1 MQHIEQFKYPIGKFQ
16 KPEIIQ
22 KETLQSAIVE
32 IEFLPKLLKKAVNH
46 LSELQ
51 IDTAYRPG
59 GWTIRQLI
67 HHLAD
72 SHMNAFT
79 RFKLALTETNPTI
92 KPYMEADWAKLPDY
106 SLSISVS
113 LQLLD
118 ALHLRWSFLLQKM
131 SDLDFEK
138 TYLHPEKGINQE
150 LSEITL
156 LYAWHGNHHLAHI
169 VQLCLRKN
177 W

>member
-1 MQHIEQFKYPIGKFQ
+1 MLDIEQLKYPIGKFQ

-22 KETLQSAIVE
+22 KQILQSSILE
-32 IEFLPKLLKKAVNH
+32 IESLPKLLMEAVH
-46 LSELQ
+46 RLSETQ
-51 IDTAYRPG
+51 IDTAYRAG

-79 RFKLALTETNPTI
+79 RFKLALTEINPTI
-92 KPYMEADWAKLPDY
+92 KPYLEADWAKLPDN
-106 SLSISVS
+106 SLPILISI
-113 LQLLD
+113 QLLD
-118 ALHLRWSFLLQKM
+118 ALHFRWSFLLQKM
-131 SDLDFEK
+131 SDSDFEK
-138 TYLHPEKGINQE
+138 TYLHPEKGINQK

-156 LYAWHGNHHLAHI
+156 LYAWHGKHHLAHI
-169 VQLCLRKN
+169 QQLRLREN